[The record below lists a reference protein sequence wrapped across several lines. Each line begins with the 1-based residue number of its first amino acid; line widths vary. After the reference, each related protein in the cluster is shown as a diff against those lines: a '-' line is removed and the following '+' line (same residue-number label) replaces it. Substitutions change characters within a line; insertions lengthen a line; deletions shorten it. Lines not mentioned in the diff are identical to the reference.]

1 MVMNAEREK
10 IAGEIFNVGSD
21 DQNHE
26 LLQVARKVGD
36 SLGKKYEI
44 IHTETHDKRFYVV
57 SFKKIKKILGF
68 NPKYSI
74 KDGAIEVYNA
84 LETGKIS
91 DSLKTITIEW
101 YKHLQKSQPADVVR
115 FNNRILWI
123 MKAVILAAGMG
134 KRLKPLSDLVPK
146 ALLKIHG
153 KPVLEYIVN
162 DLIQNNFDEICI
174 VIGHHGDKI
183 QEHFGNGQKFG
194 AKISYVVQPQLL
206 GTANAL
212 NHASN
217 FVGNEPFLLH
227 LGDAINPNALQ
238 NYTKKLL
245 SDN

>member
-1 MVMNAEREK
+1 
-10 IAGEIFNVGSD
+10 
-21 DQNHE
+21 
-26 LLQVARKVGD
+26 
-36 SLGKKYEI
+36 
-44 IHTETHDKRFYVV
+44 
-57 SFKKIKKILGF
+57 
-68 NPKYSI
+68 
-74 KDGAIEVYNA
+74 
-84 LETGKIS
+84 
-91 DSLKTITIEW
+91 
-101 YKHLQKSQPADVVR
+101 
-115 FNNRILWI
+115 

-212 NHASN
+212 YRARN

-227 LGDAINPNALQ
+227 LGDAINPNALKTHIQ
-238 NYTKKLL
+238 NLLNDDSDISILTVVTPTVLKKNVGNVETSEDKVVKIAEKITTNSNLSWAGVAVFKNWSIFEKIKSLPPSHTGEYEITDAMNEML
-245 SDN
+245 SDKITIKHFVCERSIDAGTQKGLEEASKHLS